1 MDTLAWIIDKYKL
14 DISQTSPI
22 EIPNVGRDDLAVW
35 FRELGFQTG
44 VEVGTERGVYAEILC
59 KANSTAQLYCVDLW
73 ECYTGYRD
81 RKSNKEFVEIYQTA
95 KERLSKYKVEMIREY
110 SMDAVKH
117 FPEDS
122 LDFVY
127 IDANHEYPWVTEDI
141 VHWSKR
147 VRPGGIVA
155 GHDYY
160 RSILKDSK
168 CHVLAAVNGYTYAY
182 RINPWFVLGTQARI
196 PGQARDKS
204 RSWMWVKE

>member
-1 MDTLAWIIDKYKL
+1 MDTLAWIIDKYKQ
-14 DISQTSPI
+14 DITQPIPI

-59 KANSTAQLYCVDLW
+59 KANPTAQLYCVDLW

-81 RKSNKEFVEIYQTA
+81 RKSNREFKDIYQTA
-95 KERLSKYKVEMIREY
+95 QERLGKYKIEMIREF

-117 FPEDS
+117 FPEGS

-141 VHWSKR
+141 IHWSKR

-196 PGQARDKS
+196 PGQLRDKS